1 MVMMAQFTP
10 MVQVVQSIFAPDEVI
25 ICAKNSSN
33 NSVTPVITAGG
44 NPVAPDSLTILSSP
58 SNGTASAVGDHL
70 LYTPANG
77 FVGTDEFT
85 YLATVSG
92 TDSNEAFVSVSILDR
107 CGELGR
113 TSRTYVTGYSLSR
126 VNITRVR
133 RMAKRCVV
141 ANFNGALDPDRRIVS
156 VRWETTSPWA
166 ILMSNARIAFGQR
179 ETMVDVTFNFS
190 GWGGLLATATLDNG
204 EVYNAEFSFTVL
216 DTPLYPSATYPIGNG
231 PFRLDASV

>member
-1 MVMMAQFTP
+1 MPTILAFSPEIEIALV
-10 MVQVVQSIFAPDEVI
+10 IEAPDESI

-33 NSVTPVITAGG
+33 NSVTPVIASGG
-44 NPVAPDSLTILSSP
+44 NPVEPDSLTILSQA
-58 SNGTASAVGDHL
+58 SNGTASAVGQRL
-70 LYTPANG
+70 LYTPSAN
-77 FVGTDEFT
+77 FVGVDQFT
-85 YLATVSG
+85 YKATVDG
-92 TDSNEAFVSVSILDR
+92 TDSNEAHVTVNVLER

-113 TSRTYVTGYSLSR
+113 TNRTYVTGYSLSR
-126 VNITRVR
+126 VNVTRVR

-141 ANFNGALDPDRRIVS
+141 ANFNGALDPDRQIVS

-190 GWGGLLATATLDNG
+190 GWGGLLATVTLDND
-204 EVYNAEFSFTVL
+204 EVYNAEFQFTVV